1 MWLKIGNLPNT
12 QIHSEEQGNVIELA
26 ECCVQ
31 ALEQHFNFSPAD
43 GGFSSSSHRGLGGA
57 E

>member
-31 ALEQHFNFSPAD
+31 ALEQRFNFSPAD